1 MFAALRRPVLPAL
14 VIDANPTTRPA
25 VAAALQA
32 AAFTVE
38 AVDNSHAARQCVRQ
52 RRVELIVS
60 DLYLD
65 DEPGEWLVRDLL
77 QCPDMEDVPVMF
89 LTARQ
94 IPDVILRSF
103 GSQGA
108 YHLRKPVDARVL
120 TDLASTV
127 LAASPRR
134 VTFAHIHSR
143 GPLRGPTLDRG
154 AIHDYLRRS
163 AAACAS
169 R

>member
-1 MFAALRRPVLPAL
+1 MFAASRWPVVPAL
-14 VIDANPTTRPA
+14 VIDANPATRPA

-32 AAFTVE
+32 AAFEVQ
-38 AVDNSHAARQCVRQ
+38 AVDNGHEARRYVRQ

-65 DEPGEWLVRDLL
+65 DEPGERLVSDLL

-94 IPDVILRSF
+94 IPDVIRRAF
-103 GSQGA
+103 GTQGA
-108 YHLRKPVDARVL
+108 YHLRKPVDSRVL
-120 TDLASTV
+120 TDLAAAV

-134 VTFAHIHSR
+134 PAFAHSHGR

-154 AIHDYLRRS
+154 AIHDYQRRS
-163 AAACAS
+163 PNKS
-169 R
+169 LS